1 MGLRPGAWK
10 GGWMGGG
17 TVPIRIERSW
27 LTLYHRA
34 VDEVMAVADIPLED
48 IFDTVSYEGP
58 LI

>member
-1 MGLRPGAWK
+1 MERRL
-10 GGWMGGG
+10 MGGG

-27 LTLYHRA
+27 LTLYHGA
-34 VDEVMAVADIPLED
+34 LDEVMAVADIPLED